1 MSSYRLVLP
10 FLLVAFVPQ
19 LAAVAPPPPAPVPI
33 TVSVD
38 ATDAMRGLFH
48 STVTMPAPEGTVTF
62 HYPKWVPG
70 EHTPTGPIMQVAGL
84 RVAVAGKP
92 LAWRRDPV
100 DVFSFHV
107 DLPTAVESLEISF
120 DYLSAASTFAAGY
133 GESANATSE
142 ILDLPWN
149 HVVMYPA
156 GTPADQVHV
165 RASLRLPAG
174 WSFDTALPLEKR
186 DGDLL
191 TFAPVTLVTFIDSPL
206 IAGKHYRKIDTE
218 RGTYVAIV
226 ADSEA
231 ALALPETRVDQL
243 KRLVREADALFG
255 ARHYHS
261 YRWLVTLSDAV
272 EWQGLEHHESSDNRF
287 SERSFLDAT
296 LLQRTIPVLAHEY
309 THSWNGKF
317 RRPAGLATDD
327 YQKPMQGELL
337 WVYEGMTRF
346 IGDFLLTSRS
356 GMRDPEQVRE
366 WVAWVAANLEYNRP
380 GRATRPLA
388 DTAVGVQVLSG
399 APVEWTAY
407 RRALDYYDESLF
419 IWLDADTLIRSKTNG
434 QKSMDDF
441 AKAFFGPPPLAA
453 DETAVA
459 APYTLD
465 RLIATLNSIA
475 PNDWRGFLKQRVYDV
490 APHAP
495 LAGLERAGWR
505 LTITDQ
511 PNGYGSVRERA
522 TSSLDLS
529 LSLGLWTKN
538 DGTIT
543 DVVFGGPAL
552 DAGLAPGM
560 KILAL
565 NGRKWSTD
573 VAQDEV
579 TASKTTTDPMEIIAE
594 QAAHLRVFRVHYHGG
609 ARYAHLVRIP
619 DTPDVLSTIIAPR
632 TK

>member
-1 MSSYRLVLP
+1 
-10 FLLVAFVPQ
+10 
-19 LAAVAPPPPAPVPI
+19 
-33 TVSVD
+33 
-38 ATDAMRGLFH
+38 MR
-48 STVTMPAPEGTVTF
+48 VTG
-62 HYPKWVPG
+62 G
-70 EHTPTGPIMQVAGL
+70 
-84 RVAVAGKP
+84 GKP
-92 LAWRRDPV
+92 LAWRRDPI
-100 DVFSFHV
+100 DIFSFHV
-107 DLPTAVESLEISF
+107 DVPPSVPSLEIAF

-133 GESANATSE
+133 GESANATSAL
-142 ILDLPWN
+142 LDLPWN
-149 HVVMYPA
+149 HVVMYPG
-156 GTPADQVHV
+156 GTPASGIQVSG
-165 RASLRLPAG
+165 SLRLPAG

-191 TFAPVTLVTFIDSPL
+191 TFAPVSLVTFIDSPL
-206 IAGKHYRKIDTE
+206 IAGKHYRNVVTEPGE
-218 RGTYVAIV
+218 RGSHVGIV

-231 ALALPETRVDQL
+231 ALALPPERVEQL
-243 KRLVREADALFG
+243 QRLVREADALFG
-255 ARHYHS
+255 ARHYRS

-296 LLQRTIPVLAHEY
+296 LQQRTIPVLAHEF
-309 THSWNGKF
+309 THSWNGKY
-317 RRPAGLATDD
+317 RRPAGLATGD
-327 YQKPMQGELL
+327 YQQPMQGELL

-388 DTAVGVQVLSG
+388 DTSVGVQVLSG
-399 APVEWTAY
+399 APIEWTSY

-419 IWLDADTLIRSKTNG
+419 IWLDADTLIRSKTDG
-434 QKSMDDF
+434 RKSMDDF
-441 AKAFFGPPPLAA
+441 AKAFFGPPTLAA
-453 DETAVA
+453 GETPMVK
-459 APYTLD
+459 PYTLD
-465 RLIATLNSIA
+465 DVIATLNSIA
-475 PNDWRGFLKQRVYDV
+475 PNDWRTFLKQRVYDL

-495 LAGLERAGWR
+495 LAGLERSGWR
-505 LTITDQ
+505 LTITDK

-522 TSSLDLS
+522 TASIDLS
-529 LSLGLWTKN
+529 LSLGLWAKN

-560 KILAL
+560 KILAV

-579 TASKTTTDPMEIIAE
+579 TASKTTAEPLEIIAE
-594 QAAHLRVFRVHYHGG
+594 QGAHLRVFRLHYHGG

-619 DTPDVLSTIIAPR
+619 EAADVLSAIIAPR
-632 TK
+632 AK